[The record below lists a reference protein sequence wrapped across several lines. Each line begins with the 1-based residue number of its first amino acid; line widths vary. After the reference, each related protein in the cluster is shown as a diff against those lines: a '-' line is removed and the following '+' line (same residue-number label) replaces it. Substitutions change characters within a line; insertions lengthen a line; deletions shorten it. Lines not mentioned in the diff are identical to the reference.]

1 MRIHHVAFR
10 THDLERL
17 VAFYCDVLGFT
28 VSRRQDD
35 KSVWLDAGDA
45 ILMLER
51 AEGDEPVPADG
62 TKDLVAFSMPHED
75 HAHYTERLDRAGVR
89 VEAQTASTLYFRD
102 PDGRRVGLSAWP
114 EKL

>member
-17 VAFYCDVLGFT
+17 VAFYCDVLAFT
-28 VSRRQDD
+28 IARKQDD
-35 KSVWLDAGDA
+35 RSVWLDAGDA

-51 AEGDEPVPADG
+51 ADDGEPAPPEG
-62 TKDLVAFSMPHED
+62 TKELVAFAIGADE
-75 HAHYTERLDRAGVR
+75 HAFYTERLDRAGVPI
-89 VEAQTASTLYFRD
+89 EASTASTIYFRD

-114 EKL
+114 GKL